1 MKRPR
6 SPEDETLLEIVSFNV
21 ENTAALAYLETK
33 PYAFPEESVDS
44 LMRKLR
50 DTWNKCLAKGIR
62 EGRTI
67 AQLTSEAQKIFRGTK
82 YGEWENA
89 RTIVQTE
96 IIGLA
101 NMGTAISYKRAG
113 VPYKTWVTMRDGLVR
128 DFHRRMDMVSVP
140 TTEKFRLPSGVEM
153 EAPGD
158 PAGGP
163 VEISN
168 CRCTILAEYAAPSAA
183 NGRAATFKKFNI
195 QSFLF

>member
-6 SPEDETLLEIVSFNV
+6 SPKDEPLLEIGVFNL

-44 LMRKLR
+44 LMRELR

-62 EGRTI
+62 EGQTI
-67 AQLTSEAQKIFRGTK
+67 AELTRGAQNIFRGTK
-82 YGEWENA
+82 YGEWERA
-89 RTIVQTE
+89 RTMVQTE
-96 IIGLA
+96 IIGLS
-101 NMGTAISYKRAG
+101 NMATAISYKRAG
-113 VPYKTWVTMRDGLVR
+113 VPYKTWGTMRDGLVR
-128 DFHRRMDMVSVP
+128 DSHRRMDMVSVP

-163 VEISN
+163 AEISN
-168 CRCTILAEYAAPSAA
+168 CRCTIMADYAAPSAT
-183 NGRAATFKKFNI
+183 NGRTATFKK
-195 QSFLF
+195 